1 MCGAMTPED
10 FRTHGK
16 QMVDWIADYWENI
29 EQFPVKSQVSPGW
42 VRNQLSP
49 VPPESPETYSEIMGD
64 VDSAILPGITH
75 WQHPGFHAYFNSGG
89 SAPSVLG
96 DLLSSGFSVQGMIWA
111 TSPAATELETLV
123 LDWLIEL
130 LDLPRHFLSSTAG
143 GGVIQDSA
151 SSATLSAILA
161 AREQV
166 TSGAVN
172 REGLGSQK
180 LTAYASAH
188 AHSSIEKG
196 LRIAGLGSAS
206 LRLIP
211 VDERYALN
219 ATALRETIEADLAAG
234 HLPMIVVA
242 NVGTTSSTAID
253 PVADIGAICKEFGV
267 WLHVDAALAGTAA
280 LLPEMRWIHD
290 GVELA
295 DSYVFNPHKWMLTSF
310 DASCLWVKDR
320 SALIGAFEITPE
332 YLQNA
337 ATDTGSVIDYRDWQV
352 PMGRRFRAL
361 KLWFVIRSYGA
372 SGLRTFVEEHLRLTR
387 LLASWVSESAD
398 FSLAAPHPVNLVCF
412 KHNGGDAANRTIMD
426 RINADGKSYLT
437 HTVLSGDVVLRAA
450 IGGERTQQR
459 HIEQL
464 WAQLEAAA
472 AELP

>member
-1 MCGAMTPED
+1 MTPEE
-10 FRTHGK
+10 FRIRGK
-16 QMVDWIADYWENI
+16 EMVDWIADYWDNI
-29 EQFPVKSQVSPGW
+29 EQYPVKSQVAPGW
-42 VRNQLSP
+42 VRGQLEAH
-49 VPPESPETYSEIMGD
+49 PPESPQGYESIMEDVET
-64 VDSAILPGITH
+64 AILPGLTH

-123 LDWLIEL
+123 MDWLVEL
-130 LDLPRHFLSSTAG
+130 LDLPRHFLSSTQG

-161 AREQV
+161 AREQA
-166 TSGAVN
+166 TKGAVN
-172 REGLGSQK
+172 REGLGPQQ
-180 LTAYASAH
+180 LTAYTSAH
-188 AHSSIEKG
+188 ANSSIEKG
-196 LRIAGLGSAS
+196 LRIAGMGSAN

-211 VDERYALN
+211 VDNNYALD
-219 ATALRETIEADLAAG
+219 AASLRQAIESDKAAG
-234 HLPMIVVA
+234 HLPTIVVA

-253 PVADIGAICKEFGV
+253 PVAEIGAICKEFGV

-280 LLPEMRWIHD
+280 LVPEMRWIHN
-290 GVELA
+290 GVEFA

-320 SALIGAFEITPE
+320 NALIGAFEITPE

-352 PMGRRFRAL
+352 PLGRRFRAL

-387 LLASWVSESAD
+387 LLASWVDASPN
-398 FSLAAPHPVNLVCF
+398 FSLSAPHPVNLVCF
-412 KHNGGDAANRTIMD
+412 RYHGDDAANRAIMD
-426 RINADGKSYLT
+426 QINADGESYIT
-437 HTVLSGDVVLRAA
+437 HTVLEGKVVLRAA

-459 HIEQL
+459 HVESLWSQL
-464 WAQLEAAA
+464 QLA
-472 AELP
+472 AEGLT